1 MTTLSIKNVTL
12 SYGLKTILA
21 DITLPDIHAG
31 SLIGVLGP
39 NGVGKSTF
47 MRALAGIG
55 DYSGQVSLNGENIE
69 DMPFLQR
76 AGQIGYLPQSLP
88 QHTTLIAYEAVI
100 SACRAVRPDLD
111 SHEVQEM
118 VEETFDLLGIRHLAF
133 SPLNK
138 LSGGQRQMLGL
149 AQVLV
154 KKPNLL
160 LLDEPTSALDLR
172 WQIGVF
178 DVVRTAIQQSNGIC
192 LMPIH
197 DINLALRHCDQILL
211 FSKEDSMLA
220 FAPPK
225 EAMTPENLRRAYRV
239 NGRVEICSQG
249 SPYVIAEGALPLHE
263 QKISA

>member
-1 MTTLSIKNVTL
+1 MTRLSIQNVSL
-12 SYGLKTILA
+12 SYGPKNILS
-21 DITLPDIHAG
+21 DITLPEMKPN

-55 DYSGQVSLNGENIE
+55 DYRGNILLNGENIE
-69 DMPFLQR
+69 EMTFLQR

-88 QHTTLIAYEAVI
+88 QHTTLIAYEAVL
-100 SACRAVRPDLD
+100 SACRAVRPDLA
-111 SHEVQEM
+111 SVEVEHM
-118 VEETFDLLGIRHLAF
+118 VEEIFDLLGIRQLAF
-133 SPLNK
+133 SPLNS
-138 LSGGQRQMLGL
+138 LSGGQRQMIGL

-154 KKPNLL
+154 KKPQLL

-178 DVVRTAIQQSNGIC
+178 DVVKTVLQKQNGIC

-211 FSKEDSMLA
+211 FSKEDGLLA

-225 EAMTPENLRRAYRV
+225 EAMTRENLRRAYRV
-239 NGRVEICSQG
+239 DGRVETCSQG
-249 SPYVIAEGALPLHE
+249 RPYVIAEGALPLMD